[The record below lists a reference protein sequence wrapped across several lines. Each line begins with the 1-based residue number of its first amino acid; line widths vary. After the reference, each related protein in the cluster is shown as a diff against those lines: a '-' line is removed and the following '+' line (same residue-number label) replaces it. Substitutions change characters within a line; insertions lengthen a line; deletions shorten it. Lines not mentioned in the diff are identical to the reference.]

1 MKKRPLDK
9 SGLLCYNNVVYYYV
23 RIMIRRKTMFK
34 LNSEQKEFLTKLEEK
49 FRETIQSIY
58 TGGGYADIVELKY
71 SFDDEE
77 FTDFITLSIHYGV
90 YNPENESLNFSKS
103 VELDFEDGMSEDFI
117 AGMFYQHLVT

>member
-49 FRETIQSIY
+49 FRKQ
-58 TGGGYADIVELKY
+58 
-71 SFDDEE
+71 FNQ
-77 FTDFITLSIHYGV
+77 FTQVVDMQI
-90 YNPENESLNFSKS
+90 
-103 VELDFEDGMSEDFI
+103 
-117 AGMFYQHLVT
+117 

>member
-49 FRETIQSIY
+49 FRKQ
-58 TGGGYADIVELKY
+58 
-71 SFDDEE
+71 FNQ
-77 FTDFITLSIHYGV
+77 FTQV
-90 YNPENESLNFSKS
+90 
-103 VELDFEDGMSEDFI
+103 VGMQI
-117 AGMFYQHLVT
+117 

>member
-49 FRETIQSIY
+49 FRKQFNQFTQCVEVIY
-58 TGGGYADIVELKY
+58 
-71 SFDDEE
+71 
-77 FTDFITLSIHYGV
+77 
-90 YNPENESLNFSKS
+90 
-103 VELDFEDGMSEDFI
+103 
-117 AGMFYQHLVT
+117 

>member
-49 FRETIQSIY
+49 FRKQFNQFTQGVEVIY
-58 TGGGYADIVELKY
+58 
-71 SFDDEE
+71 
-77 FTDFITLSIHYGV
+77 
-90 YNPENESLNFSKS
+90 
-103 VELDFEDGMSEDFI
+103 
-117 AGMFYQHLVT
+117 